1 MGINLRTNP
10 VSEMDVLELPYN
22 DCYVKDRQAMYRDY
36 DTDMSARDLIRAAY
50 KGRKEDMPP
59 EFYTDDGAFD
69 EIMYDNL
76 QFGVETFD
84 GIMAMLYGSFGLRQ
98 RCERYCWIYQ
108 KSMILRS
115 LFKVWRCKQCVIALR
130 KNKRIN

>member
-1 MGINLRTNP
+1 MEINLRTNP

-36 DTDMSARDLIRAAY
+36 DTDMLARDLIRAAY

-59 EFYTDDGAFD
+59 ELYTDDGAFD

-84 GIMAMLYGSFGLRQ
+84 GIMAMLYRQ
-98 RCERYCWIYQ
+98 LWSKAEMREVLLDIAKIYD
-108 KSMILRS
+108 ITE
-115 LFKVWRCKQCVIALR
+115 FI
-130 KNKRIN
+130 